1 MNKLSKSILITA
13 IFTLF
18 AGIMSSY
25 SQTED
30 EKISSLIEQKRAYN
44 RNNSNS
50 TVYKIQLYNGNEKEA
65 YKIKLNFQADYP
77 EYATEIIYNAPEW
90 KTHVGKYKTRLDA
103 DKVLIIIKEK
113 FAGAIVL
120 EDKI

>member
-1 MNKLSKSILITA
+1 M
-13 IFTLF
+13 
-18 AGIMSSY
+18 
-25 SQTED
+25 
-30 EKISSLIEQKRAYN
+30 
-44 RNNSNS
+44 
-50 TVYKIQLYNGNEKEA
+50 QLK
-65 YKIKLNFQADYP
+65 
-77 EYATEIIYNAPEW
+77 IYNAPEW

>member
-1 MNKLSKSILITA
+1 MNNLSKSIILAT

-18 AGIMSSY
+18 LSIMSSY
-25 SQTED
+25 SQTEED
-30 EKISSLIEQKRAYN
+30 KINTLMEQKRDYN
-44 RNNSNS
+44 RNNNNS

-65 YKIKLNFQADYP
+65 YKIKQNFQVAYP
-77 EYATEIIYNAPEW
+77 EYTTEIIYNAPEW
-90 KTHVGKYKTRLDA
+90 KTHVGKYKTRLEA

>member
-1 MNKLSKSILITA
+1 MNKLSKSILLTT

-18 AGIMSSY
+18 ISMMNSY

-30 EKISSLIEQKRAYN
+30 EKISTLIEQKRAYN

-65 YKIKLNFQADYP
+65 YEIKQNFQAAYP

-103 DKVLIIIKEK
+103 DKVLLIIKEK